1 MHMTRLCFNNAPDFN
16 KVTQVINLGPGEL
29 FMSYLKKS

>member
-1 MHMTRLCFNNAPDFN
+1 MARFCLNNVIDFN
-16 KVTQVINLGPGEL
+16 KVTQVINLGPGEI